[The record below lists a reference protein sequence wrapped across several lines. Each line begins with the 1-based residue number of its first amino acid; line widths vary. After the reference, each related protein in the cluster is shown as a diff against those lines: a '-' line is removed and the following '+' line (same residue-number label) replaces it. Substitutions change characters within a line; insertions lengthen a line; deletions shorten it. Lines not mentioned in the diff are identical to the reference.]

1 MKAVTTPMTRNN
13 ANPLFA
19 ERRPLPILVAGL
31 GNPILGDDGV
41 GWRVAEEVSA
51 RSGIPLGDA
60 PLPHLTPEN
69 LPPITI
75 ECYALA
81 GLSLMERLTGYDK
94 VILIDSLN
102 TGNHAQGEVIT
113 FTLDELVDLTYGH
126 SASAHDASLKTALKM
141 GRDMKIPLPGDED
154 IYVVAIEAEHVYDF
168 KEELS
173 PAISASVSVA
183 VKEVLKLLKK
193 IQ

>member
-1 MKAVTTPMTRNN
+1 MQNN
-13 ANPLFA
+13 NENSPSADS
-19 ERRPLPILVAGL
+19 RPSSILIAGL

-51 RSGIPLGDA
+51 KSGIQLGDS
-60 PLPHLTPEN
+60 PLPDLSPEN
-69 LPPITI
+69 LPPLTI

-81 GLSLMERLTGYDK
+81 GLSLMERFTGYDK

-102 TGNHAQGEVIT
+102 TGKYEQGEVVT
-113 FTLDELVDLTYGH
+113 FTLDELEDLTYGH

-141 GRDMKIPLPGDED
+141 GRGMNVPLPNDED
-154 IYVVAIEAEHVYDF
+154 IHVVAIEAEHIYDF

-173 PAISASVSVA
+173 PAIAAAVPVA
-183 VKEVLKLLKK
+183 VDKVLGLINKL
-193 IQ
+193 Q

>member
-1 MKAVTTPMTRNN
+1 MPDNVTNSLS
-13 ANPLFA
+13 ADQ
-19 ERRPLPILVAGL
+19 RPFSILIVGL

-51 RSGIPLGDA
+51 QTGILLGDA
-60 PLPHLTPEN
+60 PLPHLPPED

-102 TGNHAQGEVIT
+102 TGKHEQGEVVP
-113 FTLDELVDLTYGH
+113 FALDQLVDLTYGH

-141 GRDMKIPLPGDED
+141 GRDMNLPLPADED
-154 IYVVAIEAEHVYDF
+154 IHVIAIEAEHVYDF
-168 KEELS
+168 KEELT
-173 PAISASVSVA
+173 PAIAAA
-183 VKEVLKLLKK
+183 VPTAVGQVLKLIEEL
-193 IQ
+193 QR

>member
-1 MKAVTTPMTRNN
+1 MPNNN
-13 ANPLFA
+13 ANSLSA
-19 ERRPLPILVAGL
+19 NQRPFSILVAGL

-51 RSGIPLGDA
+51 RSGISLGDA
-60 PLPHLTPEN
+60 PLPQLSPEN

-102 TGNHAQGEVIT
+102 TGKHQQGKVVV

-126 SASAHDASLKTALKM
+126 SASAHDASLKTALTM
-141 GRDMKIPLPGDED
+141 GRSMNIPLPDDKD

-168 KEELS
+168 KEELT
-173 PAISASVSVA
+173 PTIAASVPVA
-183 VKEVLKLLKK
+183 VDKVFELLKK
-193 IQ
+193 FE